1 MIESI
6 TVNMVK
12 GGFILNYPTSNGGQ
26 TTEVFVS
33 PRKLQQKIKELI
45 EALSY
50 VSEEK

>member
-6 TVNMVK
+6 TVSIVK
-12 GGFILNYPTSNGGQ
+12 GGFILNYPGANGSQ
-26 TTEVFVS
+26 STEVFTS
-33 PRKLQQKIKELI
+33 PRKLQQKMKELI